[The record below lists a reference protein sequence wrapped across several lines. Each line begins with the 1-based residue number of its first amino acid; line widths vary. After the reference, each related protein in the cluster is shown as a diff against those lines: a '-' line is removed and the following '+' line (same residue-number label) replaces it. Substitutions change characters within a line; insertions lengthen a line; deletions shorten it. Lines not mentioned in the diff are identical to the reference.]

1 MEEVVGQFATY
12 AALAIEAVAA
22 VLITYA
28 AAEALAKVLGHLL
41 SGTTPLGWRKEIFVR
56 FGVWLLLGLQFTLA
70 ADIVRSLIAPT
81 WESLGQLAA
90 IAAIRTF
97 LNYFLEKDLN
107 EAAEAEARAK
117 AAPEN
122 AA

>member
-22 VLITYA
+22 VLIAYA
-28 AAEALAKVLGHLL
+28 SAEALAKVLGHLL
-41 SGTTPLGWRKEIFVR
+41 SGTAPVGWRREIFVR
-56 FGVWLLLGLQFTLA
+56 FGVWLLLGLQFALA
-70 ADIVRSLIAPT
+70 ADIVDSLIAPT
-81 WESLGQLAA
+81 WEALGHLAA

-97 LNYFLEKDLN
+97 LNYFLEKDLD
-107 EAAEAEARAK
+107 EAAEASAK
-117 AAPEN
+117 SGPEN